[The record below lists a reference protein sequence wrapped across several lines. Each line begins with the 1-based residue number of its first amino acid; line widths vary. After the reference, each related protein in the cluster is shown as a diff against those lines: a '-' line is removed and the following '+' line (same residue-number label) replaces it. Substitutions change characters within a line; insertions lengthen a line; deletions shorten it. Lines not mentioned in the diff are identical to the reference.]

1 MANMREIKLRIKSIK
16 ETRQITKA
24 MKLISAAKLK
34 KARQQLEQTL
44 PFFNK
49 VKLTLA
55 DILMHSGK
63 LDNIYFDLRKEK
75 EGRKTGYLIITGD
88 KGLAGGYNHNI
99 IKLAEKHIKDH
110 SDSILYVAGHT
121 GRSYFNRK
129 NSNLVQDFDYV
140 VQNPTVYRA
149 REIAEL
155 ILDSFS
161 KGELDEVFLVYT
173 KMISTIKLE
182 PEVMQLLPL
191 KLESLIEDL
200 KLDKNAKADPETAQ
214 IINSSQN
221 DKSSNDDSTNSG
233 SIKYDN
239 ILSYE
244 PSYQAVF
251 DVLIPKYVKGI
262 VYGAL
267 VEAFTS
273 EQSARMTAM
282 DNATSNADDILQNL
296 NLHYNR
302 ARQSAIT
309 QEISEIVGGAAA
321 LK

>member
-1 MANMREIKLRIKSIK
+1 MSNMREIKNRIKSIK

-44 PFFNK
+44 PFFDK
-49 VKLTLA
+49 VKVTIA
-55 DILMHSGK
+55 DILMHSGNI
-63 LDNIYFDLRKEK
+63 DNIFFDIRNEK
-75 EGRKTGYLIITGD
+75 EGKKKGYVVFAGD

-99 IKLAEKHIKDH
+99 LKLAESQIKQNPE
-110 SDSILYVAGHT
+110 SLVLVAGHM
-121 GRSYFNRK
+121 GRNYLMRK
-129 NSNLVQDFDYV
+129 KYNVSEEFDYP
-140 VQNPTVYRA
+140 VQNPNVFRA

-155 ILDSFS
+155 VLEMFS
-161 KGELDEVFLVYT
+161 KGELDEVYLVYT
-173 KMISTIKLE
+173 KMVSAIRLE
-182 PEVMQLLPL
+182 PVLMKLLPL
-191 KLESLIEDL
+191 EVGALRQELNLNADNTIEKIDES
-200 KLDKNAKADPETAQ
+200 
-214 IINSSQN
+214 
-221 DKSSNDDSTNSG
+221 
-233 SIKYDN
+233 
-239 ILSYE
+239 LSYE
-244 PSYQAVF
+244 PSPKAVY

-282 DNATSNADDILQNL
+282 DSATTNADDMLQRL
-296 NLHYNR
+296 NLYYNR
-302 ARQSAIT
+302 ARQAAIT